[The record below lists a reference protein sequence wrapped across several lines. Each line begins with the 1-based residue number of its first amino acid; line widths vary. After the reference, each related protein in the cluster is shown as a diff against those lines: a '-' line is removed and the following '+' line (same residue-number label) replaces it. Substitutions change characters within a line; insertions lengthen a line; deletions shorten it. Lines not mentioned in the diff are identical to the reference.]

1 MFSQRRAVRASVYVP
16 LFCGALCAS
25 QRALGCSVC
34 GSDDPLVA
42 VGDSAPNAGA
52 VRLAL
57 AFSVVSATARSDD
70 DPLVTEDITRA
81 TLTPTLVYSPMSRLN
96 LALAL
101 PLLRNRYRATGGDD
115 DVAVTLTGFG
125 DAELGLRYFVWQS
138 IDFSARSRQELA
150 LSTGSSLPTGKNSSA
165 VDGERLD
172 EHAQLGRGAF
182 GPHVG
187 VLYALHRDPWHLSAD
202 ATFRAYSA
210 NHYGYRYGEAAL
222 WNASAQWATSERFA
236 FELGVSGRY
245 AVNDRQDDEA
255 QQNTGGFV
263 LQAVPGAS
271 FGITS
276 TLWLKARIELP
287 FVRDLFGEQ
296 TLGPTYLASVQWAP

>member
-1 MFSQRRAVRASVYVP
+1 MISKRRSAQVLAAG
-16 LFCGALCAS
+16 FWFGGALCLPL
-25 QRALGCSVC
+25 RALACSVC

-52 VRLAL
+52 WRLAL
-57 AFSVVSATARSDD
+57 AFSIVSATARSDD
-70 DPLVTEDITRA
+70 DPLVTEDIRRV
-81 TLTPTLVYSPMSRLN
+81 TLTPTLVYSPLSRLN
-96 LALAL
+96 LALSF

-115 DVAVTLTGFG
+115 DVAVTLTGLG
-125 DAELGLRYFVWQS
+125 DAELGLRYFVWES
-138 IDFSARSRQELA
+138 IDFAAQRRQELA

-202 ATFRAYSA
+202 ATLRVHTE

-222 WNASAQWATSERFA
+222 WNVSAQWAATERLA
-236 FELGVSGRY
+236 FELGLSGRY
-245 AVNDRQDDEA
+245 AVHDRQSGEV
-255 QQNTGGFV
+255 QQNTGGLV

-276 TLWLKARIELP
+276 SLWLKARVELP
-287 FVRDLFGEQ
+287 FLRNLFGEQ
-296 TLGPTYLASVQWAP
+296 TLGPTYLVALQWAL